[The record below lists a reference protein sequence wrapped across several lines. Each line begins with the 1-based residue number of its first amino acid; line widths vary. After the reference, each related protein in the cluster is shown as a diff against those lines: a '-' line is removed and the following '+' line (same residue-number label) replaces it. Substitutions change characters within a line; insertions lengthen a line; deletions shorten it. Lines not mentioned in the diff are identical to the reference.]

1 MEACITPYSDHD
13 HSSKGSGLAP
23 WPARLTSPP
32 PRLADF
38 GYSSDMFEKDTEL
51 WRKRVENYWDLLSP
65 KISANTIRNVMDM
78 KANLGSFGAAL
89 GNKDV
94 WVMNVVPEDGP
105 NTLKLI
111 YDRGLIGSIH
121 NWCEAYS
128 TYPRTY
134 DLLHASNV
142 FSEIIEKK
150 GCSGEDLLIEIDRIL
165 RPTGFLIVRDKK
177 PVTDFVKKYLP
188 AIHWE
193 TVAVADSPSESDGDD
208 VVLIVQKKLW
218 LTSESLRE
226 TD

>member
-1 MEACITPYSDHD
+1 
-13 HSSKGSGLAP
+13 
-23 WPARLTSPP
+23 
-32 PRLADF
+32 
-38 GYSSDMFEKDTEL
+38 MFEKDTEL

-121 NWCEAYS
+121 NC
-128 TYPRTY
+128 
-134 DLLHASNV
+134 
-142 FSEIIEKK
+142 
-150 GCSGEDLLIEIDRIL
+150 GEDLLIEIDRIL

-177 PVTDFVKKYLP
+177 PVIDFVKKYLP